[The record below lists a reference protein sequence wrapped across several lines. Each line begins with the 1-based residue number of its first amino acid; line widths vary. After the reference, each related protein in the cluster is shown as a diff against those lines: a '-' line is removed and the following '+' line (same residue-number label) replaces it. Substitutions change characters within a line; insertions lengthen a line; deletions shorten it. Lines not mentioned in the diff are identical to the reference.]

1 MSKVIV
7 DTSAWVQSFRPK
19 GSSRLKQIV
28 RQLIIE
34 GNILLPGIIKV
45 EILRGTRSEEEYER
59 LTELLD
65 GLIYLPVEEGFWRR
79 LSRFSFDLFR
89 EGVAVP
95 LTDTYIALLS
105 IENNIPLLHCDRHFD
120 LIAEKTG
127 LEVLK
132 MD

>member
-7 DTSAWVQSFRPK
+7 DTSAWVQAFRPK
-19 GSSRLKQIV
+19 GSSRLKKIV

-45 EILRGTRSEEEYER
+45 EILRGTRSKEEYER
-59 LTELLD
+59 LTELLE
-65 GLIYLPVEEGFWRR
+65 GLTYLPVEEDFWRR

-89 EGVAVP
+89 EGVAIP
-95 LTDTYIALLS
+95 LTDTYIAFLS
-105 IENNIPLLHCDRHFD
+105 IENNVPLLHCDSHFD
-120 LIAEKTG
+120 LIAQKTG

-132 MD
+132 MG